1 MSDLAEL
8 TEMTISDIAK
18 DTANWLG
25 SELETVFSE
34 EQKDD
39 ITVKAALY
47 SLNAGGKRIRPLMMR
62 LTALMTGCPESKMA
76 DVLYYAAT
84 LDMIHT
90 YSLIHDDLPG
100 MDNDDLRRGKPT
112 CHKVYGEGIATLAG
126 DLLLNSAC
134 ERLFKAAL
142 NNPGYLYASYY
153 MCKNAGLEGMV
164 GGQSIDLD
172 SEGKNIDLDLL
183 YELQRKK
190 TGALIESAV
199 VTPYYLIKELNE
211 EQAKEDKTARLLRKL
226 SEHIGLSFQIRD
238 DILDVESDPSV
249 LGKNTG
255 KDERDSKAT
264 FVTLLGEQGAKDRLK
279 EEIASAKAVL
289 SEFGKMGYDTDGY
302 NVLVDYLEKRDS

>member
-1 MSDLAEL
+1 
-8 TEMTISDIAK
+8 MTIGDLTK
-18 DTANWLG
+18 DTAKWLEP
-25 SELETVFSE
+25 ELASVFDET
-34 EQKDD
+34 QKDD
-39 ITVKAALY
+39 VTVKAAMY

-62 LTALMTGCPESKMA
+62 LTALMTGCPEAKMA

-84 LDMIHT
+84 LEMIHT
-90 YSLIHDDLPG
+90 YSLIHDDLPA

-134 ERLFKAAL
+134 ERLFKAAVK
-142 NNPGYLYASYY
+142 NPGYLFASYF
-153 MCKNAGLEGMV
+153 MCKNAGLDGMV

-172 SEGKNIDLDLL
+172 SEGKKIDLDLL

-211 EQAKEDKTARLLRKL
+211 EQAKADETVGLLRKL
-226 SEHIGLSFQIRD
+226 AEHIGLSFQIRD
-238 DILDVESDPSV
+238 DILDVKSDPSV

-255 KDERDSKAT
+255 KDIRDSKAT
-264 FVTLLGEQGAKDRLK
+264 FVTLLGEQGAKDRLSQ
-279 EEIASAKAVL
+279 EIKAAKDVL
-289 SEFGKMGYDTDGY
+289 GSLANKGFDTQGYLI
-302 NVLVDYLEKRDS
+302 LVDYLENRDS

>member
-1 MSDLAEL
+1 
-8 TEMTISDIAK
+8 MTISDLAK
-18 DTANWLG
+18 DTAVWLS
-25 SELETVFSE
+25 SELESVFTE

-62 LTALMTGCPESKMA
+62 LTALMTGCSDTKMA

-84 LDMIHT
+84 LEMIHT

-126 DLLLNSAC
+126 DLLLNTAC
-134 ERLFKAAL
+134 ERLFKAAVK
-142 NNPGYLYASYY
+142 NPGYLYASYF

-172 SEGKNIDLDLL
+172 SEGKTIDLKLL

-199 VTPYYLIKELNE
+199 VTPYYLIYELNE
-211 EQAKEDKTARLLRKL
+211 EQANIDKTACLLRKL

-238 DILDVESDPSV
+238 DILDVISDSTI
-249 LGKNTG
+249 LGKSTG

-264 FVTLLGEQGAKDRLK
+264 FVTLLGLEGAKERLGSELNSIKEILAGFKEQGFDTTDY
-279 EEIASAKAVL
+279 ETL
-289 SEFGKMGYDTDGY
+289 S
-302 NVLVDYLEKRDS
+302 DYLGDRDR

>member
-1 MSDLAEL
+1 
-8 TEMTISDIAK
+8 MTISDLAK
-18 DTANWLG
+18 ETAIWLEP
-25 SELETVFSE
+25 ELESVFTA
-34 EQKDD
+34 EQKND

-84 LDMIHT
+84 LEMIHT

-134 ERLFKAAL
+134 ERLFKAASA
-142 NNPGYLYASYY
+142 NPGYLYASYF

-172 SEGKNIDLDLL
+172 SEGKTIDLELL

-211 EQAKEDKTARLLRKL
+211 EQAKDDKTACLLRKL

-238 DILDVESDPSV
+238 DILDVESEPSV

-264 FVTLLGEQGAKDRLK
+264 FVTLLGEQGAKDRLSQ
-279 EEIASAKAVL
+279 EICAANDVL
-289 SEFGKMGYDTDGY
+289 SELAQMGYDTEGY
-302 NVLVDYLEKRDS
+302 KILIDYLENRDS

>member
-1 MSDLAEL
+1 
-8 TEMTISDIAK
+8 MTIGDLAK
-18 DTANWLG
+18 DTAIWLEP
-25 SELETVFSE
+25 ELNGVFTE
-34 EQKDD
+34 EQKND

-84 LDMIHT
+84 LEMIHT

-134 ERLFKAAL
+134 ERLFKAASA
-142 NNPGYLYASYY
+142 NPGYLYASYF

-172 SEGKNIDLDLL
+172 SEGKTIDLELL

-211 EQAKEDKTARLLRKL
+211 EQAKDDKTACLLRKL

-238 DILDVESDPSV
+238 DILDVESEPSV

-264 FVTLLGEQGAKDRLK
+264 FVTLLGEQGAKDRLSQ
-279 EEIASAKAVL
+279 EICAANDVL
-289 SEFGKMGYDTDGY
+289 SELAQMGYDTEGY
-302 NVLVDYLEKRDS
+302 KILIDYLENRDS

>member
-1 MSDLAEL
+1 
-8 TEMTISDIAK
+8 MTIGEYASK
-18 DTANWLG
+18 TSEWLNP
-25 SELETVFSE
+25 ELESVFAK
-34 EQKDD
+34 EQQDD

-62 LTALMTGCPESKMA
+62 MTADMIGCTEDQMR

-84 LDMIHT
+84 LEMIHT
-90 YSLIHDDLPG
+90 YSLIHDDLPA

-126 DLLLNSAC
+126 DLLLNTAC
-134 ERLFKAAL
+134 ERLFRAAL
-142 NNPGYLYASYY
+142 AKPEYLYASYY
-153 MCKNAGLEGMV
+153 MCNNAGLDGMV

-172 SEGKNIDLDLL
+172 SEGKTIGLDLL

-199 VTPYYLIKELNE
+199 VTPYYLIKGLDEK
-211 EQAKEDKTARLLRKL
+211 QAKEDAVAGLLRKL
-226 SEHIGLSFQIRD
+226 AGHIGLAFQIRD

-264 FVTLLGEQGAKDRLK
+264 FVTLLGLEGAQDKLSG
-279 EEIASAKAVL
+279 EIRAAYDVL
-289 SEFGKMGYDTDGY
+289 TKLEKSGFDTDGY
-302 NVLVDYLEKRDS
+302 KVLTDYLEKRDS

>member
-1 MSDLAEL
+1 MTITDLAR
-8 TEMTISDIAK
+8 
-18 DTANWLG
+18 DTSAWLSG
-25 SELETVFSE
+25 ELESVFAK
-34 EQKDD
+34 EQQED
-39 ITVKAALY
+39 ITVKAAMY

-62 LTALMTGCPESKMA
+62 LTALMTGCTDSKME

-84 LDMIHT
+84 LEMIHT
-90 YSLIHDDLPG
+90 YSLIHDDLPA

-126 DLLLNSAC
+126 DLLLNTAC

-142 NNPGYLYASYY
+142 KEPGYLYASYF

-172 SEGKNIDLDLL
+172 SEGKTIDLDLL

-199 VTPYYLIKELNE
+199 VTPYYLINELDE
-211 EQAKEDKTARLLRKL
+211 LQANTDKTACLLRKL
-226 SEHIGLSFQIRD
+226 AEHIGLSFQIRD

-255 KDERDSKAT
+255 KDQRDSKAT
-264 FVTLLGEQGAKDRLK
+264 FVTLLGEEGAKDRLS
-279 EEIASAKAVL
+279 EEIASAKTVL
-289 SEFGKMGYDTDGY
+289 SELGKMGYDTDGY

>member
-1 MSDLAEL
+1 
-8 TEMTISDIAK
+8 MTIGDLAK
-18 DTANWLG
+18 DTALWLEPELG
-25 SELETVFSE
+25 SVFTK
-34 EQKDD
+34 EQKED
-39 ITVKAALY
+39 ITVRAALY

-62 LTALMTGCPESKMA
+62 LTALMTGCSGSKMA

-84 LDMIHT
+84 LEMIHT

-142 NNPGYLYASYY
+142 SNPGYLYASYF

-172 SEGKNIDLDLL
+172 SEGKTIDLDLL

-199 VTPYYLIKELNE
+199 VIPYYLIKELNE
-211 EQAKEDKTARLLRKL
+211 EQAKEDRTACLLRKL
-226 SEHIGLSFQIRD
+226 AEHIGLSFQIRD
-238 DILDVESDPSV
+238 DILDVESDPSI

-255 KDERDSKAT
+255 KDQRDAKAT
-264 FVTLLGEQGAKDRLK
+264 FVTLLGEQGAKDRLSQ
-279 EEIASAKAVL
+279 EIVSAKNVL
-289 SEFGKMGYDTDGY
+289 DELSKSGFDTEGY
-302 NVLVDYLEKRDS
+302 NVLIDYLEKRDS

>member
-1 MSDLAEL
+1 MNIAEL
-8 TEMTISDIAK
+8 AQETSA
-18 DTANWLG
+18 WLK
-25 SELETVFSE
+25 SELDSVFAR
-34 EQKDD
+34 EQQND
-39 ITVKAALY
+39 ITVKAAMY

-62 LTALMTGCPESKMA
+62 LTAVMTGCPEDKMA

-84 LDMIHT
+84 LEMIHT
-90 YSLIHDDLPG
+90 YSLIHDDLPA

-126 DLLLNSAC
+126 DLLLNTAN
-134 ERLFKAAL
+134 ERLFKIAIS
-142 NNPGYLYASYY
+142 NPGYLYSSYF
-153 MCKNAGLEGMV
+153 MCKNAGLDGMV

-172 SEGKNIDLDLL
+172 SEGKTIDLDLL

-211 EQAKEDKTARLLRKL
+211 EQAAKDETAVLLRNL
-226 SEHIGLSFQIRD
+226 AEHIGLSFQIRD

-255 KDERDSKAT
+255 KDLRDSKAT
-264 FVTLLGEQGAKDRLK
+264 FVTLLGEDGAKERLAQ
-279 EEIASAKAVL
+279 EISAANSVL
-289 SEFGKMGYDTDGY
+289 AELEKMGYETEGY
-302 NVLVDYLEKRDS
+302 KVLTDYLENRDS